1 MFHINCTIYAFYIKK
16 NNLTRDIE
24 LIIKYRIIWIPSVL
38 AVFLLRTFTE
48 VKVMQSYFII

>member
-1 MFHINCTIYAFYIKK
+1 MFHINCTIYAFYKK
-16 NNLTRDIE
+16 KHNLTRDIE